1 MGKKEWNGKIE
12 MRTSK
17 KGEDRVQSP
26 IRRTKRTKSRFSLR
40 KNPLNNKL
48 VVGMLVLLLLFLNL
62 FLFTRVSF
70 LFEPLSIVLSII
82 GPPII
87 VSGIFYYLLNPLI
100 NRIESKGYSRT
111 IGIVLVAILLIL
123 LIVWGVAVLIPILRA
138 QFTSLIENWPLYWET
153 IIREVEDF
161 LQSDTLSILPEQL
174 RESDLLSTITDY
186 LTTILTATVGGI
198 TNIIGT
204 MTQVL
209 VVIFTTPFIV
219 YYLLKDG
226 HHLPEYLIRFV
237 PLRMRDK
244 FLEVGSEANTQ
255 ISHYVRGQLIVAFFV
270 GLLFWIGFSMI
281 GLEYALSLGVLSGV
295 LNLIPYLGSILATI
309 PAIIIGLVHSPF
321 MLVKVLI
328 VFSIEQIIEGRV
340 LSPQILGSNLKVH
353 PITII
358 FILLVAGRLF
368 GVAGVILGIPGYAVI
383 KIFLKHFFIWYQDV
397 SGWYEDGNVKETSQ
411 VETSD
416 S

>member
-1 MGKKEWNGKIE
+1 
-12 MRTSK
+12 
-17 KGEDRVQSP
+17 
-26 IRRTKRTKSRFSLR
+26 
-40 KNPLNNKL
+40 
-48 VVGMLVLLLLFLNL
+48 MLVLLLLFLNL

-328 VFSIEQIIEGRV
+328 VFSIEQIIDGRV

-358 FILLVAGRLF
+358 FILLV
-368 GVAGVILGIPGYAVI
+368 
-383 KIFLKHFFIWYQDV
+383 
-397 SGWYEDGNVKETSQ
+397 
-411 VETSD
+411 
-416 S
+416 